1 MFTALCVRF
10 LLLCLSL
17 RRSCF
22 FESNGNLKPLAFQLR
37 KEIAPS
43 VCADGIP
50 WRIGAD
56 KKLELMALR
65 RAGGPFPNKLVC
77 VGGMIRFG
85 EDCEEAVRRHFRD
98 DFCAE
103 VIVTKFF
110 DLAQYRN
117 HHPNKRWKHDPGKE
131 HVIALVFFVE
141 FLYDA
146 LYSPPDGDTVEWF
159 SKDVMPPESEFG
171 YSNYELYRMAFE
183 KF

>member
-65 RAGGPFPNKLVC
+65 RAGGPFP
-77 VGGMIRFG
+77 
-85 EDCEEAVRRHFRD
+85 
-98 DFCAE
+98 
-103 VIVTKFF
+103 
-110 DLAQYRN
+110 
-117 HHPNKRWKHDPGKE
+117 
-131 HVIALVFFVE
+131 
-141 FLYDA
+141 
-146 LYSPPDGDTVEWF
+146 
-159 SKDVMPPESEFG
+159 
-171 YSNYELYRMAFE
+171 
-183 KF
+183 